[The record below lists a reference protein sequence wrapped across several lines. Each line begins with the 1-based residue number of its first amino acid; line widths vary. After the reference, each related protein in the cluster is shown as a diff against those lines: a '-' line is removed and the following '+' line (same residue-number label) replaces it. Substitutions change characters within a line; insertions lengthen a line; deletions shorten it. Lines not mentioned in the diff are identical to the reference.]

1 MKLLRHLP
9 YQMGP
14 PASQNRGRKKKARSR
29 RVQARQSLPF
39 HLVVP
44 RSSRCNLIF
53 MESVLLVEGAVGVGT
68 AKMLRLNAPYDV
80 DPSLGSTSVAGF
92 SEMAG
97 FYQSY
102 RVTRAEVKVS
112 FAVYGNGPGSIGE
125 LSLFPTATSSVPSNA
140 QAWSVQ
146 RRGVSTTVFSQNT
159 ATVGGRVPELTL
171 RVNIPAFL
179 GLTRQQW
186 LTDHQYTAS
195 TTTIPSKLV
204 FVAVC
209 LRGGGATTTVP
220 ASATATVRLAMEV
233 QFFDPVVL
241 SN

>member
-1 MKLLRHLP
+1 M
-9 YQMGP
+9 P
-14 PASQNRGRKKKARSR
+14 PKGKQQQKKKKNAGQKQKARSVMAR
-29 RVQARQSLPF
+29 RSLPF

-44 RSSRCNLIF
+44 RSNMCS
-53 MESVLLVEGAVGVGT
+53 LVYVGSFAVSEGAVGVGT

-80 DPSLGSTSVAGF
+80 DPSLGSTAVAGF

-102 RVTRAEVKVS
+102 RVTHAAVMVN
-112 FAVYGNGPGSIGE
+112 FAVTGVSAGGIGE

-140 QAWSVQ
+140 AAWMVQ
-146 RRGVSTTVFSQNT
+146 RRGVSKLVYPCNT
-159 ATVGGRVPELTL
+159 QVGGTVPTMFLD
-171 RVNIPAFL
+171 IDIAAFL
-179 GLTRQQW
+179 GLTREQY

-195 TTTIPSKLV
+195 TTTIPNKLV
-204 FVAVC
+204 FVACC
-209 LRGGGATTTVP
+209 LRSGGSSTA
-220 ASATATVRLAMEV
+220 ASATMTVRMAMEV